1 MPSMIN
7 VGAIN
12 VSTPQQNAVGAFM
25 GELNMTGWDA
35 NMKMNLGQGGMF
47 GIFCFNAGIVNN
59 NFDGFE
65 MADGNMFDQD
75 IKAQIGAN
83 V

>member
-7 VGAIN
+7 VGVLN
-12 VSTPQQNAVGAFM
+12 VNSPQQNAGIFF

-35 NMKMNLGQGGMF
+35 NQKMVQAEGGQF
-47 GIFCFNAGIVNN
+47 GIFMLNMGIVNN

-65 MADGNMFDQD
+65 LMDGNMLDQD
-75 IKAQIGAN
+75 LKAQVSGN
-83 V
+83 L

>member
-7 VGAIN
+7 VGVVN
-12 VSTPQQNAVGAFM
+12 VSTPQQNAMGACM
-25 GELNMTGWDA
+25 GEVNMTGWDA

-47 GIFCFNAGIVNN
+47 GIFCFNTGVINN
-59 NFDGFE
+59 TFDGLE
-65 MADGNMFDQD
+65 GADGNMFDQD
-75 IKAQIGAN
+75 MKAQIGGN